1 MTNGMNAIP
10 ADSTPTSSPSSTW
23 DNRTIVNAATQ
34 TAQSPT
40 ALADLQGNELVN
52 RISELMRS
60 NNAEDRRQLIDL
72 AMNNREARGVLS
84 DLASN
89 QGNQQTA
96 QAANEV
102 LKAVQANQN
111 AKNGEGVNQR
121 GMA

>member
-52 RISELMRS
+52 RINELMRS
-60 NNAEDRRQLIDL
+60 NDANARRQLIDL
-72 AMNNREARGVLS
+72 DMNNTAARGVLA

-96 QAANEV
+96 KAANEV

-111 AKNGEGVNQR
+111 AKNGNGVTQIDE
-121 GMA
+121 A